1 MLKKSLNILFLVLG
15 ISLLNVSAQ
24 TDQKIKTISKGVVN
38 GSAVSLPKP
47 VYPAAAKAVGAG
59 GAVNV
64 QVTIDEQG
72 NVISANA
79 VSGHPLLRQASEK
92 AALEAKFNPTLLAR
106 QWRLK
111 STA

>member
-47 VYPAAAKAVGAG
+47 DYPAAAKAVRAG

-64 QVTIDEQG
+64 QVTIDEQRKCHLGKCRFRSSAASTSVG
-72 NVISANA
+72 NS
-79 VSGHPLLRQASEK
+79 R
-92 AALEAKFNPTLLAR
+92 AKR
-106 QWRLK
+106 
-111 STA
+111 